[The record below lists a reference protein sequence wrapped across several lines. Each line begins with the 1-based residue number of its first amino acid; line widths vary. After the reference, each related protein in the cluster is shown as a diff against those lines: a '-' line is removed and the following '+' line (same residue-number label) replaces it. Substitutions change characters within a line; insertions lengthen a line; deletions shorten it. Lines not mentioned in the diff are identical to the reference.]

1 MVDNMKKIGLI
12 INPIAGMGGKVGLRG
27 TDGRDILK
35 KAVKLGASP
44 EAPNKSLLA
53 LEKLLPIKKELCVL
67 TSSNNMGENQCKE
80 LGLNYKVIYRTEKET
95 TSSDT
100 IKIAKIMKDM
110 YVELIIFVG
119 GDGTA
124 RDIYTAIELEVPV
137 IGIPAGVKIYS
148 PVYGNTPEKAGDL
161 AYEYLTRKL
170 PLKEEEVVDLDENS
184 YRENIF
190 NINLYGYL
198 MVPYK
203 EKFLQNKKAPTPLS
217 EKETQIAIALDI
229 IDNMEEDTFYII
241 GPGTTPRTIMEKL
254 NLPNSLLGVD
264 IIKNKEIVK
273 LDCNEKEILE
283 IIKDNKSKLVVTPT
297 GGQGYLLGRG
307 NQQLSFRVLRKVRK
321 ENIIIVATESKI
333 IKLKGK
339 PFLVY
344 TGDLETDKYLSG
356 YYRIKVGYGME
367 NMYRVND

>member
-148 PVYGNTPEKAGDL
+148 PVYGNTPEKAGEL

-198 MVPYK
+198 MVP
-203 EKFLQNKKAPTPLS
+203 
-217 EKETQIAIALDI
+217 
-229 IDNMEEDTFYII
+229 
-241 GPGTTPRTIMEKL
+241 
-254 NLPNSLLGVD
+254 
-264 IIKNKEIVK
+264 
-273 LDCNEKEILE
+273 
-283 IIKDNKSKLVVTPT
+283 
-297 GGQGYLLGRG
+297 
-307 NQQLSFRVLRKVRK
+307 
-321 ENIIIVATESKI
+321 
-333 IKLKGK
+333 
-339 PFLVY
+339 
-344 TGDLETDKYLSG
+344 
-356 YYRIKVGYGME
+356 
-367 NMYRVND
+367 